1 MPEEQGISES
11 LVARLV
17 GSTVRHALTGVGAY
31 LTTKG
36 WVGKDDWAMLVTGV
50 VMIIA
55 GWVWSLIGKYFQTQE
70 PA

>member
-1 MPEEQGISES
+1 MSEQEGISES

-36 WVGKDDWAMLVTGV
+36 WVGEEDWAMLVTGV
-50 VMIIA
+50 VLIIA
-55 GWVWSLIGKYFQTQE
+55 GYVWSLIGKYFQTQQ